1 MLFSRDLEVTHLDS
15 SLQQVKAALSNNC
28 CLFVVDINDC
38 LGKPCKNGG
47 TCIDEVDSFK
57 CFCSS
62 GWEGELCDTS
72 KYYYALHVNITTL
85 L

>member
-1 MLFSRDLEVTHLDS
+1 MIVD
-15 SLQQVKAALSNNC
+15 
-28 CLFVVDINDC
+28 FVIDINDC

-47 TCIDEVDSFK
+47 TCIDDVDSFR

-72 KYYYALHVNITTL
+72 ECY
-85 L
+85 